1 MFSKK
6 VGKRSLAVLMSIL
19 MLGNEVL
26 PAAAAGE
33 ESMGDAVVCADEQEN
48 AVSENTPEDGSV
60 EADPAED
67 QTAADEQEVS
77 ENDAVSDNNAVSEN
91 DTDDADVEE
100 DENEAENAA
109 DVSTEAEDA
118 ADSEIVWKEPA
129 ADWYKDFEYET
140 KDGNIILKKAK
151 SSLEGNVVIPATAT
165 ISGKEYK
172 TVLHLPAYGERIW
185 DTESEK
191 LTGVK
196 FGKGVKVDNR
206 SCYSLFEN
214 MKNLK
219 AIDVSGLDTSDVTD
233 MWGMFRECRSLTY
246 LNISGLDTSKA
257 EDLSSMFWGCES
269 LTELD
274 VSGFDTS
281 NATRLAAM
289 FLGCYQLKSIDV
301 SGFDTSKCTQMYR
314 MFAYCYGLEQID
326 VSGFDTSNVTDMS
339 EMFNDCFSL
348 KELDVSGFD
357 TSNVKNMEEM
367 FDSCGALDS
376 LDVSSF
382 DTSNVTTMRLM
393 FSGVSAVKEL
403 DVSGFD
409 TSKVTDMSG
418 MFAGCSA
425 LESLDVSGFD
435 TSNVTR
441 FGGDGYLY
449 EGMFASCEKLKELDV
464 SDFDTSQATNMDS
477 MFKQCKSLEKLDV
490 SGFDTSNVTD
500 MGCMLSGCTSLKE
513 LDVSGFKTN
522 KVKDMSH
529 MFGIWGTNG
538 CSAITSLDV
547 SHFNTSNVTD
557 MSEMFSGLSA
567 VTSLDLGSFK
577 TKNVTSMAGMF
588 RGCEN
593 LTELDLSNFRTPK
606 VKNMRLM
613 FKDCSKL
620 SKLDVSSFDTAAVED
635 MSSMFENCS
644 ALSELDIRNFV
655 INDACNLRYEYNDR
669 EWNTF
674 LNSAQ
679 VVDLPVR
686 WAKGYDWGNSNVK
699 TIRYAGTKEQW
710 DALENIVP
718 AGVEVSYEYTEG
730 IKEPVADI
738 EQSPLDPQPVIDENT
753 KDIYLVKG
761 QKFVLDTSWESSDKK
776 VLSVSKKGVVKAKK
790 VSDTVTLKK
799 GEQTIT
805 VHISQPTWKKKS
817 FTQTRNDLDN
827 YRYPFKDPFG
837 FEYDDENLQVLWY
850 SNKPDVAV
858 FNDEG
863 EMEIQGKGTA
873 VITAYINGTG
883 YRFKVVGKVKA
894 DDKKLKPLTNTPRS
908 LHINV
913 NDKKT
918 AAAAG
923 GKKAEWTTDDHEVI
937 EILKNG
943 KIKGLKGGRATLR
956 VSTDGRACDIPVYV
970 EDFTI
975 KTDGITAGKK
985 KNQYSA
991 DMTVGDVRKIEYA
1004 YVDQAVIYKSNKP
1017 EVAIIDEYGN
1027 LIARKAGKATLT
1039 TTINGKKIKIT
1050 VNVKEK
1056 Q

>member
-26 PAAAAGE
+26 PAVAAGE

-67 QTAADEQEVS
+67 LTAADEQEVS

-100 DENEAENAA
+100 DENEAENAG
-109 DVSTEAEDA
+109 DVSTEEEDA
-118 ADSEIVWKEPA
+118 ADGEIVWKEPA
-129 ADWYKDFEYET
+129 ADWYKSFEYET
-140 KDGNIILKKAK
+140 KDGNIYLKKAK
-151 SSLEGNVVIPATAT
+151 SSLEGNVLIPATAT

-172 TVLHLPAYGERIW
+172 TVMQIGYSWESPFW
-185 DTESEK
+185 DKESEK

-196 FGKGVKVDNR
+196 FEKGVKVKDGFC
-206 SCYSLFEN
+206 SGLFED
-214 MKNLK
+214 MKNIK

-246 LNISGLDTSKA
+246 LNISGLDTSNA
-257 EDLSSMFWGCES
+257 ENLGSMFWGCEN

-281 NATRLAAM
+281 NATDLAGM
-289 FLGCYQLKSIDV
+289 FLGCDQLKSIDV
-301 SGFDTSKCTQMYR
+301 SGFDTSKCKDMLR
-314 MFAYCYGLEQID
+314 MFAYCHCLEQLD
-326 VSGFDTSNVTDMS
+326 VSGFDTGNVTNMW
-339 EMFNDCFSL
+339 EMFIDCFSL

-393 FSGVSAVKEL
+393 FSCVSAVKEL

-449 EGMFASCEKLKELDV
+449 EGMFAYCEKLKELDV

-477 MFKQCKSLEKLDV
+477 MFKRCRSLESLDV
-490 SGFDTSNVTD
+490 SGFDTSKVTD
-500 MGCMLSGCTSLKE
+500 MGSMFCECANLKE
-513 LDVSGFKTN
+513 LNVSGFKTS
-522 KVKDMSH
+522 KVKDMASI
-529 MFGIWGTNG
+529 FSG
-538 CSAITSLDV
+538 CSGITSLDV
-547 SHFNTSNVTD
+547 SHFNTSSATD
-557 MSEMFSGLSA
+557 MGGMFGGLSS
-567 VTSLDLGSFK
+567 VTALDLSSFK
-577 TKNVTSMAGMF
+577 TKNVTDMGGMF
-588 RGCEN
+588 SGCVN
-593 LTELDLSNFRTPK
+593 LSELDLSGFRTAK
-606 VKNMRLM
+606 VKNMAYM
-613 FKDCSKL
+613 FSGCTKL
-620 SKLDVSSFDTAAVED
+620 NKLDVSSFDTASVDNMVA
-635 MSSMFENCS
+635 MFADCT
-644 ALSELDIRNFV
+644 ALTEIDIRSFI
-655 INDACNLRYEYNDR
+655 INDACVMKDVYNDQA
-669 EWNTF
+669 WNTF
-674 LNSAQ
+674 LNSSQNVA
-679 VVDLPVR
+679 LPVR
-686 WAKGYDWGNSNVK
+686 WAKGYDWSNSGVK
-699 TIRYAGTKEQW
+699 KIKYAGTKTEW
-710 DALENIVP
+710 DALVNIVP
-718 AGVEVSYEYTEG
+718 SGVEIVYEYTEG
-730 IKEPVADI
+730 IKEPVADE
-738 EQSPLDPQPVIDENT
+738 EQSPLDPQPVINEST

-761 QKFVLDTSWESSDKK
+761 QKFVLDAGWESSDKK

-817 FTQTRNDLDN
+817 ISEIRSDERVFHYLD
-827 YRYPFKDPFG
+827 DPFG
-837 FEYDDENLQVLWY
+837 FEYDDMHLGVLWY
-850 SNKPDVAV
+850 SNKPDIADFTDDGRLEVK
-858 FNDEG
+858 
-863 EMEIQGKGTA
+863 GKGTA
-873 VITAYINGTG
+873 VITAYINGTA
-883 YRFKVVGKVKA
+883 YKFKLTCKIKPYNKKDKVF
-894 DDKKLKPLTNTPRS
+894 TNTPMT
-908 LHINV
+908 LHLNL
-913 NDKKT
+913 NDTKT
-918 AAAAG
+918 VAAAG
-923 GKKAEWTTDDHEVI
+923 GKKAEWTAGDESIIEV
-937 EILKNG
+937 LKNG
-943 KIKGLKGGRATLR
+943 KIKAKAIGRTELR
-956 VSTDGRACDIPVYV
+956 GKTEGKWANIDVFV
-970 EDFTI
+970 EDITI
-975 KTDGITAGKK
+975 KTAGFSSKK
-985 KNQYSA
+985 KNDYTVDMSA
-991 DMTVGDVRKIEYA
+991 GEIKKIEYA
-1004 YVDQAVIYKSNKP
+1004 YVDQSVVYKSSAP
-1017 EVAIIDEYGN
+1017 DVAFIDENGN
-1027 LIARKAGKATLT
+1027 LIARKAGKAKLT